1 MVEKAPVPKEKLK
14 KNTRSAVVYSPEGKP
29 KIKEYNPST
38 SEELLEQICRSFGT
52 ELEKAYVIP
61 YNGTKLVRLSK
72 PVALTNLDTGE
83 RNLLVMQSTRF
94 SPFCRDQ
101 SKIIELYKNNSKKK
115 LDDKILE
122 EIEEKIKKRDGGWD
136 NFKEITDNMFIPEVA
151 LSRWRKELYFA
162 IFNLER
168 NQDIPNEMLKP
179 FIVHEHMKGIPD
191 IYIVFHRQPQY
202 FKDRRVEKDKDV
214 KDTLYVGFPKIYTR
228 QKEAIESALLIH
240 PIDEIKSEQSGT
252 TLFTQDGYPKGA
264 SYTLSPNVSTNL
276 TMALVQTYIKRLT
289 LGNSL

>member
-1 MVEKAPVPKEKLK
+1 MVEKAPIPKEKLK

-29 KIKEYNPST
+29 KIKEYNPSN

-101 SKIIELYKNNSKKK
+101 SKIIESYKNNSKKK

-122 EIEEKIKKRDGGWD
+122 EIEEKIKERDGEWD
-136 NFKEITDNMFIPEVA
+136 HFKEITDNKFIPNVA
-151 LSRWRKELYFA
+151 LARWRKELYFA
-162 IFNLER
+162 IFNLDK
-168 NQDIPNEMLKP
+168 NQDVPKEMLKP
-179 FIVHEHMKGIPD
+179 FIIHEHMKGIPD

-202 FKDRRVEKDKDV
+202 FKDDWVEKDKDV
-214 KDTLYVGFPKIYTR
+214 KDALYVDFPKIHKK
-228 QKEAIESALLIH
+228 QGEAMESALLIH
-240 PIDEIKSEQSGT
+240 PVNRIEGKQSGT
-252 TLFTQDGYPKGA
+252 TLFTQDSYPRGA
-264 SYTLSPNVSTNL
+264 SYTLSPDVSTNL
-276 TMALVQTYIKRLT
+276 TMALIQTHLKRIT